1 MPKASK
7 KSAGAAG
14 RWQNRV
20 ARSAGR
26 ADLHTPSVSAA
37 SSSCLLPIR
46 VLRPSNRICGFGIK
60 RTMPPSGRSV
70 LIVIHLQETSRFR
83 LPNLA
88 PCAKLE
94 RLWYSECLHD
104 PGKRSDRGNFIQ
116 GTLRRESIGVVADGH
131 H

>member
-1 MPKASK
+1 
-7 KSAGAAG
+7 
-14 RWQNRV
+14 
-20 ARSAGR
+20 
-26 ADLHTPSVSAA
+26 
-37 SSSCLLPIR
+37 
-46 VLRPSNRICGFGIK
+46 
-60 RTMPPSGRSV
+60 MPPSGRSV

-94 RLWYSECLHD
+94 RLWYSEYLHD

-131 H
+131 QARIQFQCRSGGASSSRARTCARGTVGLSRE